1 MIAKYPGIIQVKEV
15 DLRDVQ
21 TVAQM
26 LQNEWKPL
34 NIITTVKRFLWWKRF
49 DCKVLFGQPRP

>member
-15 DLRDVQ
+15 DLRNV
-21 TVAQM
+21 QM